1 MNFENESLSKT
12 MIVDKDKYY
21 NQINKNKKEKIYSFQ
36 NPNDEL
42 ILRKSIKN
50 DFIDN
55 RISDSKIIEKEK
67 NLKKSLDEC
76 KYYLLFRY

>member
-1 MNFENESLSKT
+1 
-12 MIVDKDKYY
+12 MIDIDKYY
-21 NQINKNKKEKIYSFQ
+21 NQINKNKKEQIYSFQ
-36 NPNDEL
+36 NPKDEL

>member
-12 MIVDKDKYY
+12 MIDKDKYY
-21 NQINKNKKEKIYSFQ
+21 NQINKNKKEQIYSFQ
-36 NPNDEL
+36 NPKDEL

>member
-12 MIVDKDKYY
+12 MIDIDKYY
-21 NQINKNKKEKIYSFQ
+21 NQINKNKKEQIYSFQ
-36 NPNDEL
+36 NPKDEL